1 MGSIVLWVCT
11 GHRVLLL
18 EVAVKSVLHGLHKD
32 SAEWELHAA
41 VVEEAAAD
49 PSNHPADCRCSGCV
63 PL

>member
-1 MGSIVLWVCT
+1 MGSIVLWGCT

-18 EVAVKSVLHGLHKD
+18 EVAVKSLLHGLPKD

-41 VVEEAAAD
+41 VEEAAAD
-49 PSNHPADCRCSGCV
+49 PSNHPADCRGSGCV

>member
-11 GHRVLLL
+11 GHRVLLG
-18 EVAVKSVLHGLHKD
+18 EVAVTSVLHGLPKD

-49 PSNHPADCRCSGCV
+49 PSNHPADCRRSGCV